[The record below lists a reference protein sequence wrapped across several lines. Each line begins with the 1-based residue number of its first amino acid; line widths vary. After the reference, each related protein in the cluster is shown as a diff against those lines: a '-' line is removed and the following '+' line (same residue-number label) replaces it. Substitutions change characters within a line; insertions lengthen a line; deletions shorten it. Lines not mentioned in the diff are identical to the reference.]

1 MCALVPQLARL
12 EKFTTRPFEP
22 KVSLPSES
30 LDLYCAAMSKPPVR
44 SEGWDEGRQTRSDA
58 PNVQNWV
65 RGFLWLDAAIQRAV
79 NLQDSLRDELFLAW
93 VPPDKRTALTTML
106 YSREGSYLP
115 GRGHVERGFFPAEE
129 YAFRARPLKPGSR
142 ILLGAAGTGREL
154 VTLVERG
161 FDVVAFDPCAT
172 FADAARSVAPR
183 NKFIDAAY
191 ADVVAAAENKS
202 GPLAFLNDEAPIDG
216 IMFGWGSL
224 SHVLPHIERVRLF
237 RALRK
242 IAPRAPIYASF
253 LYRPETTDFTRGRAR
268 NALKRFFTMLGAP
281 STSEK
286 GDHFSPY
293 IGFFSALGRTEIDEL
308 AAESNYDV
316 IHFDAGADAYAVFEP
331 QPEKK

>member
-1 MCALVPQLARL
+1 
-12 EKFTTRPFEP
+12 
-22 KVSLPSES
+22 
-30 LDLYCAAMSKPPVR
+30 MSKPPVR
-44 SEGWDEGRQTRSDA
+44 A
-58 PNVQNWV
+58 WV
-65 RGFLWLDAAIQRAV
+65 RSFLWLDAAIQRAV

-93 VPPDKRTALTTML
+93 VPPDERTALTTLL
-106 YSREGSYLP
+106 YSREGSYMP

-161 FDVVAFDPCAT
+161 FDVIAFDPCAP
-172 FADAARSVAPR
+172 FAEAARSVAPEAEV
-183 NKFIDAAY
+183 IDAAY
-191 ADVVAAAENKS
+191 ADIVTAAENKS
-202 GPLAFLNDEAPIDG
+202 GPLAFLREQAPIDG

-224 SHVLPHIERVRLF
+224 SHVLPHKERVRLF

-242 IAPRAPIYASF
+242 IAPNAPIYASF
-253 LYRPETTDFTRGRAR
+253 LFRPETADFTRGRAR
-268 NALKRFFTMLGAP
+268 NALKRIFTTLGAP

-293 IGFFSALGRTEIDEL
+293 IGFFSALGRAEIDEL
-308 AAESNYDV
+308 ANDSDYDV

-331 QPEKK
+331 KTAKK

>member
-1 MCALVPQLARL
+1 
-12 EKFTTRPFEP
+12 
-22 KVSLPSES
+22 
-30 LDLYCAAMSKPPVR
+30 MSKPPVR
-44 SEGWDEGRQTRSDA
+44 
-58 PNVQNWV
+58 PWV

-93 VPPDKRTALTTML
+93 VPPDERTALTTLL
-106 YSREGSYLP
+106 YSREGSYMP

-161 FDVVAFDPCAT
+161 FDVLAFDPCAP
-172 FADAARSVAPR
+172 FAAAARSVAPEAEV
-183 NKFIDAAY
+183 IDAAY
-191 ADVVAAAENKS
+191 ADIVAAAENNS
-202 GPLAFLNDEAPIDG
+202 GPLAFLREQPSIDG

-224 SHVLPHIERVRLF
+224 SHVLPHQDRVRLF

-242 IAPRAPIYASF
+242 IAPNAPIYASF
-253 LYRPETTDFTRGRAR
+253 LFRPETTDFTRGRAR
-268 NALKRFFTMLGAP
+268 NALKRIFTTLGAP
-281 STSEK
+281 NTSEK

-293 IGFFSALGRTEIDEL
+293 IGFFSALGRAEIDEL
-308 AAESNYDV
+308 AQDSDYDV

-331 QPEKK
+331 KPTKK

>member
-1 MCALVPQLARL
+1 MQLAA
-12 EKFTTRPFEP
+12 
-22 KVSLPSES
+22 KVSLPDET
-30 LDLYCAAMSKPPVR
+30 LDLYSAAMSKPPVR
-44 SEGWDEGRQTRSDA
+44 
-58 PNVQNWV
+58 PWV

-93 VPPDKRTALTTML
+93 VPPDERTALTTML
-106 YSREGSYLP
+106 YSREGSYMP

-161 FDVVAFDPCAT
+161 FDVTAFDPCAP
-172 FADAARSVAPR
+172 FAAAARSVAPEADV
-183 NKFIDAAY
+183 IDAAY
-191 ADVVAAAENKS
+191 ADIVAAAENKS
-202 GPLAFLNDEAPIDG
+202 GPLAFLHEQPPIDG

-224 SHVLPHIERVRLF
+224 SHVLPHVERVRLF

-242 IAPRAPIYASF
+242 IAPNAPIYASF
-253 LYRPETTDFTRGRAR
+253 LFRPETTDFTRGRAR
-268 NALKRFFTMLGAP
+268 NALKRIFTTLGAP

-293 IGFFSALGRTEIDEL
+293 IGFFSALGRAEIDEL
-308 AAESNYDV
+308 AADSEYDV
-316 IHFDAGADAYAVFEP
+316 VHFDAGADAYAVFEP
-331 QPEKK
+331 KAAKK

>member
-1 MCALVPQLARL
+1 
-12 EKFTTRPFEP
+12 
-22 KVSLPSES
+22 
-30 LDLYCAAMSKPPVR
+30 MSKPPIRAWVR
-44 SEGWDEGRQTRSDA
+44 S
-58 PNVQNWV
+58 
-65 RGFLWLDAAIQRAV
+65 FLWLDAAIQRAV

-93 VPPDKRTALTTML
+93 VPPDERTALTTLL
-106 YSREGSYLP
+106 YSRESSYMP

-161 FDVVAFDPCAT
+161 FDVIAFDPCAP
-172 FADAARSVAPR
+172 FAKAARSVAPEAEV
-183 NKFIDAAY
+183 IDAAY
-191 ADVVAAAENKS
+191 ADIVAAAENKS
-202 GPLAFLNDEAPIDG
+202 GPLAFLREQAPIDG

-224 SHVLPHIERVRLF
+224 SHVLPHQDRVRLF

-242 IAPRAPIYASF
+242 IAPNAPIYASF
-253 LYRPETTDFTRGRAR
+253 LFRPETTDFTRGRAR
-268 NALKRFFTMLGAP
+268 NALKRIFTTLGAP

-293 IGFFSALGRTEIDEL
+293 IGFFSALGRAEIDEL
-308 AAESNYDV
+308 ANDSDYDV

-331 QPEKK
+331 KITTK